1 MLNNPMR
8 NAQQKVLSVDV
19 VVEDGKSYQVITREA
34 QVGQSAE
41 QKVLVDK
48 NFYQVQIDKL
58 QAQIDKLVE
67 LRDKCAEQFVILQGG
82 GKFPPSYQSYK
93 AELLVTLLD
102 MANITPD
109 TLAKDIEYIKQ
120 DIKIINDKL
129 DQKYV
134 SHETFDLTVNSLN
147 TAIGWIVKIAIFVIT
162 PIYGA
167 VVALLF
173 KVFTQQYG
181 IQNPYH

>member
-1 MLNNPMR
+1 
-8 NAQQKVLSVDV
+8 
-19 VVEDGKSYQVITREA
+19 
-34 QVGQSAE
+34 
-41 QKVLVDK
+41 
-48 NFYQVQIDKL
+48 
-58 QAQIDKLVE
+58 
-67 LRDKCAEQFVILQGG
+67 
-82 GKFPPSYQSYK
+82 
-93 AELLVTLLD
+93 

-147 TAIGWIVKIAIFVIT
+147 KAIGWIVKIAIFVIT

-173 KVFTQQYG
+173 KVFTQ
-181 IQNPYH
+181 